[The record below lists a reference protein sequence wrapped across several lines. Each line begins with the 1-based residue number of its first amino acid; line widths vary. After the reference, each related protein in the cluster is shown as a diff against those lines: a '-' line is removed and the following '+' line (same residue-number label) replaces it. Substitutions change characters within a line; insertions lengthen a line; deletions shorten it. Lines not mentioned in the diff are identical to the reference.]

1 MRKILLAILSAAAI
15 ASANAAEV
23 KVASVTFVTPQG
35 TQQESNIAVIV
46 KDATIAAKN
55 GAKLVVFPEEA
66 SNIMLGFDTVPG
78 KLTTALTAVAQQY
91 HVYIASG
98 MQEKDPQTGLK
109 YNAAVL
115 VGPNGFIGKYRKNQL
130 NYDDSQDKTPGNLG
144 FPVFDTEIGKIS
156 LLICYDDSQIQS
168 LLLPALRGVDIVV
181 YPLAAAKFLRD
192 EQDSSLNHTTLGSM
206 ATLPGWVGVNVIAAD
221 YTGMLA
227 LPQYHVTAQ
236 FPGASSIWDGTGKT
250 LKSAPT
256 STWSNEGNYGNNII
270 YATLEAGKPS
280 PQREFWLKHRRP
292 ELYTDLNLY
301 RAQNVNYA
309 AQKQTQISS
318 LLVQYNPKTGNVQ
331 ENYKK
336 INELISKQAQLFN
349 LTVLPYNSFI
359 GNVDITKKNIGK
371 YAEKLNGQSYQLAAG
386 LAKKYHTYLVF
397 SMPEENQGKYYE
409 TAILFD
415 NNGKQVG
422 IYRKSHLNDSE
433 KTWASAGDDLP
444 VFNTELGKIA
454 IMLNDETRI
463 PELSEVYALKRADVI
478 AIPVAYN
485 QKTYGGNVDIQKGI
499 VPDVS
504 NRGMYMW
511 YDIAKYSQAYTL
523 VANYVNG
530 EHHDIGQ
537 SAVYS
542 QIPEEGFYSP
552 SIAPNGENAYLVRFI
567 TNNLNGFWTNQQNKV
582 NERRYD
588 LATPL
593 TLDMQSGCFKNWQT
607 SSTGVGV
614 CGMK

>member
-1 MRKILLAILSAAAI
+1 MNKLLFAILSAVVI
-15 ASANAAEV
+15 ANANSAEV
-23 KVASVTFVTPQG
+23 KVAAVTFVSQG
-35 TQQESNIAVIV
+35 TQQESNIAMIV
-46 KDATIAAKN
+46 RDATVAAKN
-55 GAKLVVFPEEA
+55 GAKLIVFPEEA
-66 SNIMLGFDTVPG
+66 SNAMFGFDTIPG
-78 KLTTALTAVAQQY
+78 KLTTALTLVSQQY
-91 HVYIASG
+91 HVYIAAG
-98 MQEKDPQTGLK
+98 LQEQDINTGLK

-115 VGPNGFIGKYRKNQL
+115 VGPDGFIGRYRKNQL
-130 NYDDSQDKTPGNLG
+130 NIDDSQDKTPGNLG

-168 LLLPALRGVDIVV
+168 LLLPALRGADIIV

-192 EQDSSLNHTTLGSM
+192 ELGSNINHSTLGSM
-206 ATLPGWVGVNVIAAD
+206 ATSPGWIGVNVVAAD

-236 FPGASSIWDGTGKT
+236 FPGASSIWSSTGKT
-250 LKSAPT
+250 LNSAPT
-256 STWSNEGNYGNNII
+256 STWSNEGNYGNYIT
-270 YATLEAGKPS
+270 YATLETGKPS
-280 PQREFWLKHRRP
+280 PQRAFWLKHRRP

-331 ENYKK
+331 ENYNK
-336 INELISKQAQLFN
+336 IDELISKQPQLFN
-349 LTVLPYNSFI
+349 LAVLPYNSFI

-386 LAKKYHTYLVF
+386 LAKKYHSFLIF
-397 SMPEENQGKYYE
+397 SMPEEHQGKYYE

-415 NNGKQVG
+415 NNGQQIG
-422 IYRKSHLNDSE
+422 IYRKSHLNDIE
-433 KTWASAGDDLP
+433 QIWATTGNDLP

-454 IMLNDETRI
+454 IILNDETRI
-463 PELSEVYALKRADVI
+463 PELSEVYALKRADI
-478 AIPVAYN
+478 ITIPVAYN

-499 VPDVS
+499 VPDAS

-523 VANYVNG
+523 VANYING

-542 QIPEEGFYSP
+542 QIPEEGFYPP
-552 SIAPNGENAYLVRFI
+552 SIAPSEENAYLVRFI
-567 TNNLNGFWTNQQNKV
+567 TNNLNGFWTTQQNKV
-582 NERRYD
+582 SERRYD
-588 LATPL
+588 LAAPL
-593 TLDMQSGCFKNWQT
+593 TLDMQSNCFKNWQINST
-607 SSTGVGV
+607 SVDV
-614 CGMK
+614 CGSK

>member
-1 MRKILLAILSAAAI
+1 MNKLLFAILSAVVI
-15 ASANAAEV
+15 ANANSAEV
-23 KVASVTFVTPQG
+23 KVAAVTFVSQG
-35 TQQESNIAVIV
+35 TQQESNIAMIV
-46 KDATIAAKN
+46 RDATVAAKN
-55 GAKLVVFPEEA
+55 GAKLIVFPEEA
-66 SNIMLGFDTVPG
+66 SNAMFGFDTIPG
-78 KLTTALTAVAQQY
+78 KLTTALTLVSQQY
-91 HVYIASG
+91 HVYIAAG
-98 MQEKDPQTGLK
+98 LQEQDINTGLK

-115 VGPNGFIGKYRKNQL
+115 VGPDGFIGRYRKNQL
-130 NYDDSQDKTPGNLG
+130 NIDDSQDKTPGNLG

-168 LLLPALRGVDIVV
+168 LLLPALRGADIIV

-192 EQDSSLNHTTLGSM
+192 ELGSNINHSTLGSM
-206 ATLPGWVGVNVIAAD
+206 ATLPGWIGVNVVAAD

-236 FPGASSIWDGTGKT
+236 FPGASSIWSSTGKT
-250 LKSAPT
+250 LNSAPT
-256 STWSNEGNYGNNII
+256 STWSNEGNYGNYIT
-270 YATLEAGKPS
+270 YATLETGKPS
-280 PQREFWLKHRRP
+280 PQRAFWLKHRRP

-331 ENYKK
+331 ENYNK
-336 INELISKQAQLFN
+336 IDELISKQPQLFN
-349 LTVLPYNSFI
+349 LAVLPYNSFI

-386 LAKKYHTYLVF
+386 LAKKYHSFLIF
-397 SMPEENQGKYYE
+397 SMPEEHQGKYYE

-415 NNGKQVG
+415 NNGQQIG
-422 IYRKSHLNDSE
+422 IYRKSHLNDIE
-433 KTWASAGDDLP
+433 QIWATTGNDLP

-454 IMLNDETRI
+454 IILNDETRI
-463 PELSEVYALKRADVI
+463 PELSEVYALKRADI
-478 AIPVAYN
+478 ITIPVAYN

-499 VPDVS
+499 VPDAS

-523 VANYVNG
+523 VANYING

-542 QIPEEGFYSP
+542 QIPEEGFYPP
-552 SIAPNGENAYLVRFI
+552 SIAPSEENAYLVRFI
-567 TNNLNGFWTNQQNKV
+567 TNNLNGFWTTQQNKV
-582 NERRYD
+582 SERRYD
-588 LATPL
+588 LAAPL
-593 TLDMQSGCFKNWQT
+593 TLDMQSNCFKNWQINST
-607 SSTGVGV
+607 SVDV
-614 CGMK
+614 CGSK